1 MMILRAKFVL
11 PMDGPPIE
19 NGIVTVVGE
28 RITEVSRVA
37 SCSGNVPATS
47 AIDLG
52 NAVLFPGLIN
62 AHCHLDYTDMVGR
75 VPWRGDFLGWILEL
89 VALKKTWSDAD
100 YLASIHR
107 GLEQLA
113 RSGTTAVVNIEC
125 FPKLVSRL
133 APTPLRVWWCPEL
146 LDLTWTEE
154 SRRMVEDAAR
164 WLESQPRGGLSPHAP
179 FTTSAPLYRLAAKLA
194 RERGWL
200 LTTHA
205 AESREEDEMFRCG
218 RGPMWERYRRD
229 SDGGG
234 AVKSLEEQGV
244 LGKNC
249 LLAHANFLDDA
260 EAAMLAR
267 AGASVAHCPRA
278 HRFFQRDAVPWDLWR
293 RHGVNVCLGTDSL
306 ASNESLDLR
315 AEMRALTNVSPRDA
329 VAMATVNGA
338 KALNC
343 DGKLGRIAVGG
354 YADMAAVPLDGDPF
368 ESVARS
374 EKPVC
379 FSMVGGKVV
388 LR

>member
-1 MMILRAKFVL
+1 MIVRAKFVL

-19 NGIVTVVGE
+19 NGVVTVVGD
-28 RITEVSRVA
+28 RITSVSRST
-37 SCSGNVPATS
+37 SCSGFVPATS

-52 NAVLFPGLIN
+52 DAVLFPGLIN

-75 VPWRGDFLGWILEL
+75 VPWRGDFMDWILQL
-89 VALKKTWSDAD
+89 VALKKTWSDAN
-100 YLASIHR
+100 YIASINR
-107 GLEQLA
+107 GVEQLV
-113 RSGTTAVVNIEC
+113 RTGTTSVVNIEC
-125 FPKLVSRL
+125 HPKLVARL
-133 APTPLRVWWCPEL
+133 AATALRVWWCPEL
-146 LDLTWTEE
+146 LDLAWGEE
-154 SRRMVEDAAR
+154 SRRMVEDAAH

-179 FTTSAPLYRLAAKLA
+179 FTTSEPLYRLAAKLA

-205 AESREEDEMFRCG
+205 AESHEEDEMFRWG
-218 RGPMWERYRRD
+218 RGPMWERYHRD
-229 SDGGG
+229 HNGG
-234 AVKSLEEQGV
+234 AVKLLEEQGV
-244 LGKNC
+244 LGANC

-260 EAAMLAR
+260 EVAMLAQS
-267 AGASVAHCPRA
+267 GASVAHCPRA
-278 HRFFQRDAVPWDLWR
+278 HRFFRRDAAPWDLWR

-306 ASNESLDLR
+306 ASNDSLDMR
-315 AEMRALTNVSPRDA
+315 AEMRALTALSPREA
-329 VAMATVNGA
+329 LAMATVNGA

-354 YADMAAVPLDGDPF
+354 QADMAAVPLDGDPF

-379 FSMVGGKVV
+379 FSMVGGKAV